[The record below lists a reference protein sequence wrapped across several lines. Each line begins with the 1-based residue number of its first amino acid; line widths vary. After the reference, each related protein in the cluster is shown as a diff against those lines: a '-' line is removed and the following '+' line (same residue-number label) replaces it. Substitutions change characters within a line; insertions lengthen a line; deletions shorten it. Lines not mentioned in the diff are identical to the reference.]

1 MIGSSDRW
9 QRIELPMSDTARGLA
24 PNAYVLYGEFNTTV
38 VEEAESWRSFIFD
51 PLPYLIGSGAVAEGR
66 EWRVVTMIIN
76 HHRPLNPR
84 IGMARALV
92 DPDADQI
99 AIDIYKLQ

>member
-1 MIGSSDRW
+1 
-9 QRIELPMSDTARGLA
+9 MSETARNLA
-24 PNAYVLYGEFNTTV
+24 PNAYVLYREFNTTM
-38 VEEAESWRSFIFD
+38 VEEAESWRNFIFD
-51 PLPYLIGSGAVAEGR
+51 PLPYLVASGAVADEGR
-66 EWRVVTMIIN
+66 DWRVVTMIIN